1 MFRVGLTGGIA
12 SGKSTVARLLV
23 QSGIPVIDSDQIS
36 RDLVAPGSEALS
48 AIVREMGPEILAS
61 SGSLDRAR
69 LGQIVFS
76 DENKRRALENI
87 LHPLIQAEQNRW
99 LAGLEAKGEVPV
111 AVVDAAV
118 MIESGGWKRFDLIVV
133 VDCDEDQQVERLL
146 RRNGLDAPAAL
157 GRIKAQMPLS
167 EKVKFADR
175 IVDNRGT
182 LQELEARVAD
192 LALWLREK
200 ALEKSSGKD

>member
-12 SGKSTVARLLV
+12 SGKSTVGRLLV

-48 AIVREMGPEILAS
+48 AIVREMGPEILAAD
-61 SGSLDRAR
+61 GSLDRAR
-69 LGQIVFS
+69 LGQMVFS
-76 DENKRRALENI
+76 DESKRQALEKI

-99 LAGLEAKGEVPV
+99 LDGLEAKGEVPV

-133 VDCDEDQQVERLL
+133 VDCDEDQQVERLR

-182 LQELEARVAD
+182 LRELEAQVAEM
-192 LALWLREK
+192 ALWLREK
-200 ALEKSSGKD
+200 DHEKSSGKD

>member
-12 SGKSTVARLLV
+12 SGKSTVGRLLV
-23 QSGIPVIDSDQIS
+23 KSGFPVIDSDQIS
-36 RDLVAPGSEALS
+36 RDLVAPGSEVLS
-48 AIVREMGPEILAS
+48 AIVQEMGPEILAAD
-61 SGSLDRAR
+61 GSLDRAR

-76 DENKRRALENI
+76 GESKRRALEKI

-99 LAGLEAKGEVPV
+99 LDGLEAKGEDPV

-133 VDCDEDQQVERLL
+133 VDCDEDQQIERLR
-146 RRNGLDAPAAL
+146 RRNGLDAQAAL
-157 GRIKAQMPLS
+157 GRIRSQMPLS
-167 EKVKFADR
+167 EKVEFADR

-182 LQELEARVAD
+182 PRELEARVAE

-200 ALEKSSGKD
+200 AHEKSSGRD

>member
-1 MFRVGLTGGIA
+1 M
-12 SGKSTVARLLV
+12 LV

-48 AIVREMGPEILAS
+48 AIVQEMGPEILAAD
-61 SGSLDRAR
+61 GSLDRAR
-69 LGQIVFS
+69 LGQIIFS
-76 DENKRRALENI
+76 GESKRRALEKI
-87 LHPLIQAEQNRW
+87 LHPLLQAEQHRW
-99 LAGLEAKGEVPV
+99 LDGLEAKGEDPV

-133 VDCDEDQQVERLL
+133 VNCDEDQQIERLL
-146 RRNGLDAPAAL
+146 RRNGLDAQAAL
-157 GRIKAQMPLS
+157 GRIRSQMPLS

-182 LQELEARVAD
+182 PQQLEGRVAE

-200 ALEKSSGKD
+200 THENNSGRD